1 MSREIII
8 NKYEGNTH
16 YSITIV
22 DSFGQEHH
30 VAYEHELNNDILS
43 KYEQMACDIWA
54 NEEERQVSSMDKAI
68 AECVKLDKQAGITS
82 KYRDCLD

>member
-30 VAYEHELNNDILS
+30 VAYEHKLDNDILA
-43 KYEQMACDIWA
+43 KYEQMACDIWS
-54 NEEERQVSSMDKAI
+54 NEVKKQVSSMDKAI
-68 AECVKLDKQAGITS
+68 AECIKLDKKAGITS
-82 KYRDCLD
+82 GYRDCLD